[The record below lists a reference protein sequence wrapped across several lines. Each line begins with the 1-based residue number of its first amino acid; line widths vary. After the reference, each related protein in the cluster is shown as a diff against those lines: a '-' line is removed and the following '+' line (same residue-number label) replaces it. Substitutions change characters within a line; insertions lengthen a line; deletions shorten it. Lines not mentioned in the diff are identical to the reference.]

1 MAGALPSE
9 PSIKLYAMEAQWVL
23 VLLLQHLLL
32 FEGDHLPPL
41 DVILQSLRS
50 SFMTTLAWINL

>member
-9 PSIKLYAMEAQWVL
+9 PSIKLYTMEAQWVL

-32 FEGDHLPPL
+32 LKGDHLPPL
-41 DVILQSLRS
+41 DAIL
-50 SFMTTLAWINL
+50 